1 METSRNEICRKKAI
15 VVTLKRKL
23 CNIDFTCAI
32 TALKAARAINAKQ
45 SCCEAKVPVE
55 TSHQEDDMKVRKY
68 LPVLLLVNKN

>member
-1 METSRNEICRKKAI
+1 M
-15 VVTLKRKL
+15 LKRKL

-32 TALKAARAINAKQ
+32 TASNASRAINAKQ

-55 TSHQEDDMKVRKY
+55 TSHQENNMKVRMH